1 MNILIL
7 NIVIPWVYRLYE
19 EYINSM
25 KHIILEN
32 YKGSHVIIKTFDID
46 DFKDDINIIK
56 YDKIF
61 YSGDIGIFLSLYK
74 KLLNMMSEKA
84 LLRRIYYINIEQMSH
99 FSYYKMIR
107 TLKDGINII
116 DYSEENIP
124 YLATSYR
131 TYLFPPYFKFK
142 DVFINDKSL
151 DVLSI
156 CNNDYRRNIL
166 EKHKNIHLLNECY
179 GDIRDDFFKK
189 TKIYINIH
197 CSDEHK
203 TMELIRII
211 NLLSHKVII
220 ISQKSINSDL
230 LFVKD
235 SIIICNNIDELPSY
249 INEILS
255 NYEYHFNNIFIKFYE
270 KKYKEYIKI
279 NFDKIMS

>member
-19 EYINSM
+19 EYINSI

-32 YKGSHVIIKTFDID
+32 YKDSDVIIKTFDVD
-46 DFKDDINIIK
+46 DYKDDICITK

-61 YSGDIGIFLSLYK
+61 YSGDMGKFLSLYE
-74 KLLNMMSEKA
+74 KLSNIMSEKDV
-84 LLRRIYYINIEQMSH
+84 LRRIYYINIEQMSH

-107 TLKDGINII
+107 TLKDEINII

-124 YLATSYR
+124 YLATSYH
-131 TYLFPPYFKFK
+131 TYLFPPYFKFN
-142 DVFINDKSL
+142 DVLITEKTL

-166 EKHKNIHLLNECY
+166 DKYKNIHLLNECY
-179 GDIRDDFFKK
+179 GDIRNDFFKK

-197 CSDEHK
+197 CSNEHK

-211 NLLSHKVII
+211 NLLAHKVIV
-220 ISQKSINSDL
+220 ISQKSVNSDL

-255 NYEYHFNNIFIKFYE
+255 NYEYHFNNIFIKFNEEQY
-270 KKYKEYIKI
+270 KKYIKT
-279 NFDKIMS
+279 NLDKIMS